1 MVIETM
7 KLMNTSEQAVKR
19 HTISAL
25 VENRPGVLARIAGL
39 FSRRGFNISSLS
51 VGETHDP
58 QLSRMTIVVEGD
70 DLILEQVAKQLNKLI
85 DVVKISD
92 ITKTQTVNRELA
104 FIKVKVNAATRP
116 EIMQI
121 VSIFRGQIIDVG
133 ETSLIIEITGD
144 EDKIA
149 AIIDLMKGFGIIE
162 IVRTGKVSLVRG
174 AQST

>member
-1 MVIETM
+1 
-7 KLMNTSEQAVKR
+7 MNTNEQTIKR

-70 DLILEQVAKQLNKLI
+70 DLVLEQVTKQLNKLI

-92 ITKTQTVNRELA
+92 ITRTQTVNRELA
-104 FIKVKVNAATRP
+104 FIKVKVNSATRP

-144 EDKIA
+144 EEKIA
-149 AIIDLMKGFGIIE
+149 AIIDLMKGFGIVE